1 MNKDVWKTIFKNYVA
16 NYEAIQRLSK
26 KIIDE
31 EDTDRLKAKLLDDII
46 CTFRSE
52 VED

>member
-1 MNKDVWKTIFKNYVA
+1 MNKDVWKTIFKDYVA